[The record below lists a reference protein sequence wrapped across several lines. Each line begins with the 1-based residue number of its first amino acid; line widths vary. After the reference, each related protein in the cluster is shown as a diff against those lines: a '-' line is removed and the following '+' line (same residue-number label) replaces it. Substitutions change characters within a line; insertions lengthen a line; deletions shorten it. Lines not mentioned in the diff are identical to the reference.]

1 MRKLSVLAIEKAAQA
16 WQGEKTS
23 KTEMDIDLALEF
35 ARILDEV
42 WSKPWLG
49 NATTE
54 ELLQEIRARISEGG
68 LRYKTT
74 TEELIQ
80 EIRARIGEGG
90 LSYKTTGEGSIYT
103 IPETTSALCEGR
115 R

>member
-1 MRKLSVLAIEKAAQA
+1 MRKLSVLSIEKAAQA
-16 WQGEKTS
+16 WQGDKTS

-54 ELLQEIRARISEGG
+54 EL
-68 LRYKTT
+68 
-74 TEELIQ
+74 IQ

-103 IPETTSALCEGR
+103 IPETKSALCEGR